1 MSDLVATKNL
11 TDVFRYIRPMA
22 KEYTFFRASSAPSR
36 LDRFYMSNDYLDKV
50 NSIEHVASL
59 SDHFGVVLDMRFQN
73 VFFSRIKSTSN
84 TYWKL
89 NTRILKDEDFLENF
103 AALWDV
109 LKLKQQNFSD
119 IADWWNVA
127 AKQNIKEFCA
137 SFSKQRN
144 LRRMD
149 TKAFWLAY
157 LKVVLVDKNWT
168 EVARVKGVL
177 VEMMQED
184 AYGYVVRS
192 RYQNNAAEEIA
203 SIFHANKE
211 IKNAAKNN
219 IESLKIGNIVSED
232 KDTVEDEIT
241 TFFHA
246 LFNGHHDT
254 DLKNTGEPFKAVN
267 SHLDFFMQDLSALP
281 DHERDNLCKDMKLE
295 ELEEIV
301 KKCNHNKSP
310 GLDGLSYEFYQ
321 ETFPIINNDFLQV
334 LQCQL
339 DRTEIIE

>member
-1 MSDLVATKNL
+1 MLKPIDIDNGTGFNQKKSTHLSDLVATKNL
-11 TDVFRYIRPMA
+11 TDVFRYIHPMA

-36 LDRFYMSNDYLDKV
+36 LDRFYVSHDYLDKV

-59 SDHFGVVLDMRFQN
+59 SGHCGVLLDMRFQN
-73 VFFSRIKSTSN
+73 VVFSNIKSTSS

-109 LKLKQQNFSD
+109 LKLKQEDFSD
-119 IADWWNVA
+119 IAEWWNVA
-127 AKQNIKEFCA
+127 AEPHIKEFCA
-137 SFSKQRN
+137 TFSTQRN
-144 LRRMD
+144 IRRRD

-157 LKVVLVDKNWT
+157 LKIALLDKNWT
-168 EVARVKGVL
+168 EVVRVKGVL

-211 IKNAAKNN
+211 IKNSSKNN
-219 IESLKIGNIVSED
+219 IQSLKIGNIVSED
-232 KDTVEDEIT
+232 KVTVEEEII

-246 LFNGHHDT
+246 LFNGHHNV
-254 DLKNTGEPFKAVN
+254 DLKDTGKPFN
-267 SHLDFFMQDLSALP
+267 PLSPKVLKV
-281 DHERDNLCKDMKLE
+281 L
-295 ELEEIV
+295 V
-301 KKCNHNKSP
+301 K
-310 GLDGLSYEFYQ
+310 
-321 ETFPIINNDFLQV
+321 
-334 LQCQL
+334 
-339 DRTEIIE
+339 